1 MTRLSQLVGQP
12 TISLA
17 DAEQGGKVVGV
28 QIDRGRVVGLRT
40 SDGLIQTASIRT
52 FDGDAVTYD
61 GAAVTVDEPAD
72 SPLGRRVLT
81 EAGDELGRLADLD
94 ITDDGTVTSV
104 LLEDGRG
111 LEGSALKVIGSYAVV
126 VADQPAPPP
135 GSELP
140 PPPPSA
146 TPA

>member
-1 MTRLSQLVGQP
+1 M
-12 TISLA
+12 
-17 DAEQGGKVVGV
+17 
-28 QIDRGRVVGLRT
+28 
-40 SDGLIQTASIRT
+40 
-52 FDGDAVTYD
+52 
-61 GAAVTVDEPAD
+61 
-72 SPLGRRVLT
+72 LT